1 MKSPAQLL
9 MSRTLKTRLPTIAP
23 LLQPQVPSN
32 AAKELRSRQR
42 IQKKYHNVGFGVLPP
57 LHKGDVARMRRQGKW
72 LPVTVIEQHRTAPQ
86 SYLVQTPDGRIYRR
100 NRRHLLRTNEGHDD
114 SVNDDLEEETD
125 DLEEETPH
133 TENLPNDEEKCIDA
147 EGNQGPVVR
156 KAFNLNGV

>member
-1 MKSPAQLL
+1 M
-9 MSRTLKTRLPTIAP
+9 
-23 LLQPQVPSN
+23 LQQQIPSN

-42 IQKKYHNVGFGVLPP
+42 IQTKYYDVGSRVLPP

-72 LPVTVIEQHRTAPQ
+72 LPVTVIEQYGTAPQ

-125 DLEEETPH
+125 DFQVEAETPH
-133 TENLPNDEEKCIDA
+133 TENLPNDEEKYIDA